1 MIAAW
6 GLARMV
12 ARTAT
17 RLGAGALLCVL
28 LAVRPGLAVGQQ
40 SHLLVITGSTGEPK
54 YGQLFHE
61 WAAKLIVGA
70 TTKHGVPAANI
81 TYLTEDPAI
90 GGSKSA
96 RSSKENVEKAF
107 TELAAR
113 SSAGDVVVVVL
124 IGHGSVQSGQAR
136 FNLPGPDLTA
146 VDYQKLLSQLP
157 DRKIGFVNTASASGA
172 FVSSLSALGR
182 TVVTATRSGNEGN
195 ETIFAKFFAEAY
207 SGDGSDADK
216 DGKVSLLE
224 AYNFA
229 AREVERWYGEQNR
242 LMTEHAQLEDD
253 GDSKGA
259 SKPDGRTGDGLF
271 ARSLVLGGVP
281 VAVTTNPELKALYDA
296 KRSTEEKINTLR
308 GMKPRMEVAVYDR
321 ELEKLLIELAET
333 NQKIKQLEAKK

>member
-1 MIAAW
+1 MMKTC
-6 GLARMV
+6 GLAGAAVV
-12 ARTAT
+12 ARTL
-17 RLGAGALLCVL
+17 LGAGALAF
-28 LAVRPGLAVGQQ
+28 AVALPKPAAAQQ
-40 SHLLVITGSTGEPK
+40 SHLLVVTGSAGEPK
-54 YGQLFHE
+54 YTQLFHE

-70 TTKHGVPAANI
+70 TTKHGVPAANV
-81 TYLTEDPAI
+81 TYLTEDPAT
-90 GGSKSA
+90 GGSRAA

-107 TELAAR
+107 ADIGAR
-113 SSAGDVVVVVL
+113 TSAGDVVLIVL
-124 IGHGSVQSGQAR
+124 IGHGSHQAGQAR

-146 VDYQKLLSQLP
+146 ADYQRLLTKLP

-172 FVSSLSALGR
+172 FMPTLSALGR

-195 ETIFAKFFAEAY
+195 ETIFAKFFVEAY
-207 SGDGSDADK
+207 SGEGADADK

-224 AYNFA
+224 SYTYA

-253 GDSKGA
+253 GDSKAA

-271 ARSLVLGGVP
+271 ARGLVLGGVP
-281 VAVTTNPELKALYDA
+281 VAATTNPELKALYDA
-296 KRSTEEKINTLR
+296 KRGIEEKINTLR

-333 NQKIKQLEAKK
+333 NQKIKLLEAKK